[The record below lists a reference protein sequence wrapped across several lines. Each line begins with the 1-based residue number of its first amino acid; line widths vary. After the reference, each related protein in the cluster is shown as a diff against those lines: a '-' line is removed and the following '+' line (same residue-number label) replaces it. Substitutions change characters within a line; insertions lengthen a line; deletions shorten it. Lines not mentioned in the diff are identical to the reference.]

1 MSSFF
6 SKIAKHISNVIAPP
20 PEAGEEEA
28 TRIWQLICNCT
39 LENSKE
45 SFNNLHDHIENLIE
59 IIKLSFEQQT
69 SKEIID
75 LLKLHQIPSK
85 LVAFSEANTPNG
97 FVNEVIPFFIE
108 FLFPPL
114 SSHLNDLSMIDSIN
128 KLIQLHITS
137 GQITSQ
143 KSKGKKSL
151 NLKKNAVELPF
162 DQAKYEIL
170 IDSILSYVNFYPN
183 EIEKFVVSETSAP
196 FLTEITKKK
205 FFFDKYSE
213 IGEFIFPL
221 LAQTKTNQMLHS
233 FLLYKSRLIRNSVFF
248 VKHCVENCSVN
259 PKKRNFLLF
268 LDIALQSALPDF
280 VAAFYANF
288 ESVIVKPLIMSS
300 SSDAENS
307 ESKPDFAVSLKAAI
321 YILTSFSCSHITEPV
336 MSYIKNHIIEY
347 LDSEDKQ
354 IVLLAVR
361 CLTLIVEHAPPT
373 FKEYEKMMHNQS
385 ESNSNDTSN
394 SASKKLTTSDSQ
406 ELNDIPTSNNTIKI
420 FLDFLPLLPPEWF
433 VDQDMKK
440 NVENAGS
447 RVTQCHYASSTIN
460 NYTSVNIWESGVST
474 SQILQK
480 MLKLLEN
487 FLDNNL
493 RLNLALTDFFSLIAS
508 LPSAGASFFSLS
520 DEFQEGLV
528 KCMEEICITAKRRV
542 GKKEDTKEKISIAYQ
557 TLTNGWPDEADDIK
571 NGNNE
576 TIMFI
581 NIVTLIEFCKELGAT
596 AQSKNLFHQR
606 DEYFLS

>member
-6 SKIAKHISNVIAPP
+6 SKIAKQITNVIAPP

-39 LENSKE
+39 LENTKE
-45 SFNNLHDHIENLIE
+45 SLNNLHDHIQNLIE
-59 IIKLSFEQQT
+59 VAKHSFEQGT

-75 LLKLHQIPSK
+75 FLKLHQIPSK
-85 LVAFSEANTPNG
+85 LVAFSEADIPNG

-114 SSHLNDLSMIDSIN
+114 SLHLNDLLLLDSIN

-137 GQITSQ
+137 NQITSQ
-143 KSKGKKSL
+143 KLKGKKVH

-170 IDSILSYVNFYPN
+170 IDSLLSYVNAYPN
-183 EIEKFVVSETSAP
+183 EIEKFVISETSAP
-196 FLTEITKKK
+196 FLTEICKKK
-205 FFFDKYSE
+205 YFFEKYSDM
-213 IGEFIFPL
+213 GELIFPL
-221 LAQTKTNQMLHS
+221 FAQTKTNQNLHS
-233 FLLYKSRLIRNSVFF
+233 FLLNKSRLIRNSVYF
-248 VKHCVENCSVN
+248 VKYCIENCSVHT
-259 PKKRNFLLF
+259 KRRNFLLF
-268 LDIALQSALPDF
+268 LDIALQSAPPDF
-280 VAAFYANF
+280 VAAFYSNF
-288 ESVIVKPLIMSS
+288 ESVIFKPLIMSITPET
-300 SSDAENS
+300 ENNEIKLDITS
-307 ESKPDFAVSLKAAI
+307 SLKYSI
-321 YILTSFSCSHITEPV
+321 YILSSFSCSHITEPV
-336 MSYIKNHIIEY
+336 MSYLKDHIIEY
-347 LDSEDKQ
+347 LDSEDKA

-373 FKEYEKMMHNQS
+373 FEEYEKLIRVQPN
-385 ESNSNDTSN
+385 SNSNEASN
-394 SASKKLTTSDSQ
+394 VLKNSGSQ
-406 ELNDIPTSNNTIKI
+406 ELNGIQTSNNAVKI

-433 VDQDMKK
+433 IKEDMKK

-447 RVTQCHYASSTIN
+447 RVTQCHYAASTIN
-460 NYTSVNIWESGVST
+460 NYTYINIWGNGIST

-487 FLDNNL
+487 FLDNTL

-508 LPSAGASFFSLS
+508 LPTTGSSFFSLS
-520 DEFQEGLV
+520 DECQDGLV

-542 GKKEDTKEKISIAYQ
+542 GKKEDTKEKITAAYEN
-557 TLTNGWPDEADDIK
+557 LTAGWPQEAEDVK

-576 TIMFI
+576 TILFI
-581 NIVTLIEFCKELGAT
+581 NIVTLIEFCKELGAI